1 MIEGTKPCKV
11 CGTSFVPCL
20 TQSPSGFNWRTVT
33 CSPECGQIYLHK
45 IMVSRGLIVE
55 EQPKPEVIVAELEEV
70 AEDSEVELNEAEEEP
85 VVIRNKKK

>member
-55 EQPKPEVIVAELEEV
+55 EQPKPEEPEVVEEV
-70 AEDSEVELNEAEEEP
+70 AEEEIEVAEVAIVEEEAP
-85 VVIRNKKK
+85 RKKKK

>member
-55 EQPKPEVIVAELEEV
+55 EQPKPEEPAVLEEV
-70 AEDSEVELNEAEEEP
+70 AEEEIEVAEEAIVEEEAP
-85 VVIRNKKK
+85 RKKKK